1 MGVVSPCR
9 PRVTLRAL
17 CARGPALDPDIVI
30 PVLVG
35 RFQPNDPETVKLTG
49 IHRRLMRSG
58 REAHSSLGAIPG
70 MLYCNRAS
78 GRTDTPVEAVAGMKW
93 FRSNVRLGSQ
103 LALFAL
109 AIQFLLAFGH
119 FHGSAQAASASPDAR
134 RLGLHDAIGFAATHL
149 DASRATGVWPAGH
162 EPAGQPADDCAICAV
177 MALANA
183 MVDATPPCLP
193 APQAAVFA
201 YLPTEAGF
209 LGPNSTRVAFQP
221 RAPPIA

>member
-9 PRVTLRAL
+9 LRVTPRAVG
-17 CARGPALDPDIVI
+17 ARGPAFDPDIVI

-35 RFQPNDPETVKLTG
+35 RLGRNDPETVKFAG
-49 IHRRLMRSG
+49 IHRNPDRRRAG
-58 REAHSSLGAIPG
+58 ANSSLGALPG
-70 MLYCNRAS
+70 KLYCNGVS
-78 GRTDTPVEAVAGMKW
+78 SRTDTPVEAVAGMKW
-93 FRSNVRLGSQ
+93 FRSNVRLGSH

-134 RLGLHDAIGFAATHL
+134 RLGLHDVVAFAATYL
-149 DASRATGVWPAGH
+149 DASDRAAGH

-177 MALANA
+177 MALASA
-183 MVDATPPCLP
+183 MVDASPPCLP
-193 APQAAVFA
+193 APQAAAFS
-201 YLPTEAGF
+201 YLPAEAGF
-209 LGPNSTRVAFQP
+209 LVSNSARAAFQP

>member
-9 PRVTLRAL
+9 PRVTPRAVG
-17 CARGPALDPDIVI
+17 ARGPAFDPDIVI

-35 RFQPNDPETVKLTG
+35 RFGPNDPETVKLTG
-49 IHRRLMRSG
+49 IHRHPMRSG

-70 MLYCNRAS
+70 MLYCNRVS

-119 FHGSAQAASASPDAR
+119 FHGSAQAASASPDAMR
-134 RLGLHDAIGFAATHL
+134 SGLHDVVGFAARHL
-149 DASRATGVWPAGH
+149 GAGH

-177 MALANA
+177 MALASA
-183 MVDATPPCLP
+183 MVDAAPPCLP
-193 APQAAVFA
+193 TPRAAAFA
-201 YLPTEAGF
+201 YLPTETGF
-209 LGPNSTRVAFQP
+209 LDPNSARVAFQP